1 MNNILTQHTN
11 VSDYKQPDL
20 VAMLLND
27 KRSENTKRAYR
38 FDINHF
44 FIYLTGSIST
54 ETNVH
59 KFISLSRNKA
69 LEIVLTYKNWLIT
82 NEKLAESTINRK
94 ISAIRSL
101 VSLAKTLGYCDYDLS
116 EVAHEKI
123 KTYRDTTGIDLDEFK
138 QMLKVP
144 NKETLKGKRDYAI
157 LILFFETAIRRGEV
171 TKINL
176 ADYEPEKNIVW
187 IIGKGRG
194 TQKES
199 ITISNLLVSAIN
211 DYLITRQKNT
221 RLTVNE
227 SLFATTDRR
236 TAGSRMSGEALR
248 RLVRNIAIQAGI
260 KKPLSPHKL
269 RHSAITIA
277 LDQTNGDVRAVQKLS
292 RHTKIDTLLIY
303 DDNRQNQQGKVTE
316 LLSGLL

>member
-27 KRSENTKRAYR
+27 KQSENTKRAYR

-59 KFISLSRNKA
+59 KFISLPIINS
-69 LEIVLTYKNWLIT
+69 LEIVLTYKNWLIR

-116 EVAHEKI
+116 EVAHEQI

-144 NKETLKGKRDYAI
+144 NKETLKGK
-157 LILFFETAIRRGEV
+157 
-171 TKINL
+171 
-176 ADYEPEKNIVW
+176 
-187 IIGKGRG
+187 
-194 TQKES
+194 
-199 ITISNLLVSAIN
+199 
-211 DYLITRQKNT
+211 
-221 RLTVNE
+221 
-227 SLFATTDRR
+227 
-236 TAGSRMSGEALR
+236 
-248 RLVRNIAIQAGI
+248 
-260 KKPLSPHKL
+260 
-269 RHSAITIA
+269 
-277 LDQTNGDVRAVQKLS
+277 
-292 RHTKIDTLLIY
+292 
-303 DDNRQNQQGKVTE
+303 
-316 LLSGLL
+316 

>member
-59 KFISLSRNKA
+59 KFISLPRNKA

-82 NEKLAESTINRK
+82 NEKLVESTLNRK
-94 ISAIRSL
+94 ISATRSL
-101 VSLAKTLGYCDYDLS
+101 VSFAKTLGYCDYDIS

-123 KTYRDTTGIDLDEFK
+123 KTYRDTSGIDSDEFK
-138 QMLKVP
+138 QMLDIP
-144 NKETLKGKRDYAI
+144 NNDTLKGKIDYAI
-157 LILFFETAIRRGEV
+157 LILIFETAIRRGEV
-171 TKINL
+171 SKINIV
-176 ADYEPEKNIVW
+176 DYEPEKIVIW

-194 TQKES
+194 TKKES
-199 ITISNLLVSAIN
+199 ITISN
-211 DYLITRQKNT
+211 
-221 RLTVNE
+221 
-227 SLFATTDRR
+227 
-236 TAGSRMSGEALR
+236 
-248 RLVRNIAIQAGI
+248 
-260 KKPLSPHKL
+260 
-269 RHSAITIA
+269 
-277 LDQTNGDVRAVQKLS
+277 
-292 RHTKIDTLLIY
+292 
-303 DDNRQNQQGKVTE
+303 
-316 LLSGLL
+316 

>member
-11 VSDYKQPDL
+11 LSNYKQPDL
-20 VAMLLND
+20 VTMLLND

-38 FDINHF
+38 FDIDHF
-44 FIYLTGSIST
+44 FIYLTGSKST
-54 ETNVH
+54 SINVH
-59 KFISLSRNKA
+59 KFTSLPRNKA

-123 KTYRDTTGIDLDEFK
+123 KTYRDTSGIDLDEFK
-138 QMLKVP
+138 QMLDIP
-144 NKETLKGKRDYAI
+144 NKDTLKGKRDYAI

-171 TKINL
+171 TKINIV
-176 ADYEPEKNIVW
+176 DYEPEKNVIW

-199 ITISNLLVSAIN
+199 ITISNLLVNAIN
-211 DYLITRQKNT
+211 DYLFTRQKNT
-221 RLTVNE
+221 KLTVNE

-292 RHTKIDTLLIY
+292 RHSKIDTLLIY

>member
-1 MNNILTQHTN
+1 MNNILTQQTN

-38 FDINHF
+38 FDIDHF
-44 FIYLTGSIST
+44 FIYLTGGIST
-54 ETNVH
+54 ETN
-59 KFISLSRNKA
+59 INKA

-144 NKETLKGKRDYAI
+144 NKDTLKGKRDYAI

-176 ADYEPEKNIVW
+176 ADYEPEKNIIW

-199 ITISNLLVSAIN
+199 ITISNLLVNAIN
-211 DYLITRQKNT
+211 DYLVTRQKNNK
-221 RLTVNE
+221 LPVNE

-260 KKPLSPHKL
+260 KKPLSPHKI

-292 RHTKIDTLLIY
+292 RHNKIDTLLIY